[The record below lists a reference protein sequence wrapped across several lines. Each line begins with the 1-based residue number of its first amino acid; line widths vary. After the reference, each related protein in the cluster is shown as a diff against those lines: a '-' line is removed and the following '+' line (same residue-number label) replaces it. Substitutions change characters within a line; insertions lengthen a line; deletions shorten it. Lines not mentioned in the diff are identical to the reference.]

1 MNESRKNRVHNEKYD
16 LLMEKM
22 LGLRPITP
30 INDRNN
36 WLLEE
41 EDPEEEDDSNN
52 PMGYC
57 DERQFMSAQE
67 AEDEVLGDDEE
78 NYSQSEIDALI
89 KHPKDLKNK

>member
-1 MNESRKNRVHNEKYD
+1 MNQENRIHNEKYD

-41 EDPEEEDDSNN
+41 EGAEDEDDSNN

-57 DERQFMSAQE
+57 DDRQFMSAQE
-67 AEDEVLGDDEE
+67 AEEEALGEDDE
-78 NYSQSEIDALI
+78 NYSQSEIDALT
-89 KHPKDLKNK
+89 KRPKDLKNK

>member
-1 MNESRKNRVHNEKYD
+1 
-16 LLMEKM
+16 MERM
-22 LGLRPITP
+22 LGIKPITP
-30 INDRNN
+30 LNSRNN

-41 EDPEEEDDSNN
+41 EDKDEEDDSNN

-67 AEDEVLGDDEE
+67 AEEEALEEDEE
-78 NYSQSEIDALI
+78 NYSQSEIEAMT